1 MAGRISRQKASE
13 LQKLWAKLYVKH
25 NFNATKAAR
34 EAGYSD
40 GPNRDGCQR
49 RGYENSHNTLVLIEV
64 ARLVEERNKRLQI
77 DADFVL
83 TRALEFDSLDIAD
96 IMDDENGILPIKEW
110 PKSWRTSISGMDFGE
125 IVAAR
130 NDPTRLI
137 QLLKK
142 VKLPDKQKNL
152 ELIGKH
158 IDVRAWE
165 KEAGLTVSAN
175 NIMLVP
181 SATSVDDWEKAAQEQ
196 QEKALNNV

>member
-1 MAGRISRQKASE
+1 MAVQIRRAKLAE

-40 GPNRDGCQR
+40 GPNGLGCQS

-83 TRALEFDSLDIAD
+83 QRALEFDSLDIAD
-96 IMDDENGILPIKEW
+96 IMDEENGILPIKEW
-110 PKSWRTSISGMDFGE
+110 PKTWRTSISGLDFGE

-130 NDPTRLI
+130 NDPTKLI

-152 ELIGKH
+152 EMIGKH
-158 IDVRAWE
+158 VDVRAWE
-165 KEAGLTVSAN
+165 KEAGVAITGS

-196 QEKALNNV
+196 QGGALNNV